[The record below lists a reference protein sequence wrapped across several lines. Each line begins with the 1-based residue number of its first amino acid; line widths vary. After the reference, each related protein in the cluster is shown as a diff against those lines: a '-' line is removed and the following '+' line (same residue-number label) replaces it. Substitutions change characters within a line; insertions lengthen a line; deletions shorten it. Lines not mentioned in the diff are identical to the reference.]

1 MNVNS
6 LQRKKPS
13 EMMGEYVAGKNRV
26 NVIPRTVTRGI
37 DRAQPESPA
46 VLRSVRRPAPTATPG
61 MSRAE
66 PEYKGAGAGVNKSPS
81 GNFGGTVLTQEQIL
95 ANNINDVIRR
105 MNEIMSQPGNL
116 LPASMSPYYNIYME
130 QYRKNAEAAEAN
142 AYARSVAST
151 GGYGS
156 SYATMAG
163 QRAYSDTM
171 EGFTEL
177 TPSMVQ
183 TKGQAMSELMQQY
196 QMAKQ
201 MQTELKAQTKDV
213 NDATYEAYVSA
224 ANGGWYTG
232 DNETSLRARLE
243 NLKEGNPDIDVDKVL
258 EMLKKEYVAPVKP
271 DVNDATYGAYEDAMA
286 VYSST
291 GDRSTVKAF
300 LENLAAYNPDIDVD
314 KVMEMFNK
322 INPVYIGPE
331 APEDISLN
339 EENVDAAYQYIS
351 EVIAN
356 AESPEMTLSQIENTV
371 RTSLRNLRYSD
382 AEIDAAMEK
391 YKDLEKASAK
401 DKKNENKELFEKAL
415 ADPGAFDLKEIGYTA
430 EAVAEMTDAE
440 KKHAILDEA
449 GEATKRGEFDQKV
462 YWQLVYN
469 DVTSDIVYINS
480 ADAGFNKKRK
490 MSETLDIAVD
500 LENYHDA
507 GYLPET
513 QYNHLTESVIMNQL
527 VSVMGEEVIDGLRVS
542 WSLGENEFLPRE
554 EQSKV
559 TKALSELNKMSLSD
573 DQRRLLRKI
582 ITGSEG

>member
-26 NVIPRTVTRGI
+26 NVIPQTVTRGI

-66 PEYKGAGAGVNKSPS
+66 PEYKGAGAGENKSPS

-243 NLKEGNPDIDVDKVL
+243 NLKAGNPDIDVDKVL

-391 YKDLEKASAK
+391 YKNLEKASAE

-440 KKHAILDEA
+440 KKQAILDAA
-449 GEATKRGEFDQKV
+449 GEATKRGELDRKA
-462 YWQLVYN
+462 YWQLLYD
-469 DVTSDIVYINS
+469 DVTADIIYINS
-480 ADAGFNKKRK
+480 KDAKLSEKQKTSETMDIAVVLKDYYDAGYMSKAQFDGFMKRQILPQLEQTIGKETIDGLKTTWNLVHHDNITAQINYQAQTAWDALRK
-490 MSETLDIAVD
+490 MS
-500 LENYHDA
+500 
-507 GYLPET
+507 
-513 QYNHLTESVIMNQL
+513 LTS
-527 VSVMGEEVIDGLRVS
+527 
-542 WSLGENEFLPRE
+542 
-554 EQSKV
+554 EQTELLKYI
-559 TKALSELNKMSLSD
+559 LS
-573 DQRRLLRKI
+573 
-582 ITGSEG
+582 

>member
-201 MQTELKAQTKDV
+201 MQTELKTQTKDV

-243 NLKEGNPDIDVDKVL
+243 NLKAGNPDIDVDKVL

-331 APEDISLN
+331 APEDMTR
-339 EENVDAAYQYIS
+339 EENTEEERAAYQAAIS
-351 EVIAN
+351 VWDGSNPESVVRTLINLGYTEADAKAAIGMLEAEETAKLKDMQAKNLGILEKGMANLNSVDLSEYGYTEKEIAKMSSDEYAAN
-356 AESPEMTLSQIENTV
+356 AKGALLAYAGELKKKGELGKVPYFNLLHESIVGDCDYIMSSKADLSEKEKINELTDIV
-371 RTSLRNLRYSD
+371 VSLTDYYESGYVDERVLGIFF
-382 AEIDAAMEK
+382 EIIREDVK
-391 YKDLEKASAK
+391 KASPK
-401 DKKNENKELFEKAL
+401 TWKL
-415 ADPGAFDLKEIGYTA
+415 
-430 EAVAEMTDAE
+430 
-440 KKHAILDEA
+440 
-449 GEATKRGEFDQKV
+449 
-462 YWQLVYN
+462 
-469 DVTSDIVYINS
+469 
-480 ADAGFNKKRK
+480 
-490 MSETLDIAVD
+490 
-500 LENYHDA
+500 
-507 GYLPET
+507 
-513 QYNHLTESVIMNQL
+513 
-527 VSVMGEEVIDGLRVS
+527 
-542 WSLGENEFLPRE
+542 RE
-554 EQSKV
+554 EQR
-559 TKALSELNKMSLSD
+559 KAYEEGKLDKSFEIANMRTRFKNLGLSEEQMNAYE
-573 DQRRLLRKI
+573 LLFDFATLGEKVY
-582 ITGSEG
+582 

>member
-201 MQTELKAQTKDV
+201 MQTELKTQTKDV

-243 NLKEGNPDIDVDKVL
+243 NLKAGNPDIDVDKVL

-331 APEDISLN
+331 APEDMTR
-339 EENVDAAYQYIS
+339 EENTEEERAAYQAAIS
-351 EVIAN
+351 VWDGSNPESVVRTLINLGYTEADAKAAMGMLEAEETAKLKDMQAKNLGILEKGMANLNSVDLSEYGYTEKEIAKMSSDEYAAN
-356 AESPEMTLSQIENTV
+356 AKGALLAYAGELKKKGELGKVPYFNLLHESIVGDCDYIMSSKADLSEKEKINELTDIV
-371 RTSLRNLRYSD
+371 VSLTDYYESGYVDERVLGIFF
-382 AEIDAAMEK
+382 EIIREDVK
-391 YKDLEKASAK
+391 KASPK
-401 DKKNENKELFEKAL
+401 TWKL
-415 ADPGAFDLKEIGYTA
+415 
-430 EAVAEMTDAE
+430 
-440 KKHAILDEA
+440 
-449 GEATKRGEFDQKV
+449 
-462 YWQLVYN
+462 
-469 DVTSDIVYINS
+469 
-480 ADAGFNKKRK
+480 
-490 MSETLDIAVD
+490 
-500 LENYHDA
+500 
-507 GYLPET
+507 
-513 QYNHLTESVIMNQL
+513 
-527 VSVMGEEVIDGLRVS
+527 
-542 WSLGENEFLPRE
+542 RE
-554 EQSKV
+554 EQR
-559 TKALSELNKMSLSD
+559 KAYEEGKLDKSFEIANMRTRFKNLGLSEEQMNAYE
-573 DQRRLLRKI
+573 LLFDFATLGEKVY
-582 ITGSEG
+582 